1 MLRYTIHRVLLMIPT
16 LLGVA
21 VMVFFMLRLMPGDP
35 VATML
40 LGDAGGA
47 SISKEVI
54 DAERAR
60 LGLDQPMYTQF
71 FKWFWGVLQGDF
83 GYSMWTGRSIAYE
96 ISIRLE
102 LSLQVAV
109 MATILAIL
117 LALPLGTLS
126 AIYKDTWIDQSIRMF
141 SIAGLAVPSFWLGM
155 IIILLLLT
163 YFQWIPP
170 LTFTSIWENP
180 WENISQLFWPA
191 VAVGYRYSAV
201 STRMMRSSILE
212 VLQEDYIRTARAK
225 GVFERLVVTRHA
237 MRNALLP
244 VVTVIGLEFAF
255 LIGGLVVT
263 EQVFNLN
270 GIGKL
275 FVLAVARS
283 DFTMIQALVLL
294 VSVFFVL
301 INFVIDMLYAVLDPR
316 IRYDGR

>member
-1 MLRYTIHRVLLMIPT
+1 MLRFIFHRFLLMIPT

-21 VMVFFMLRLMPGDP
+21 VLVFFLLRLMPGDP

-47 SISKEVI
+47 NISKEVI
-54 DAERAR
+54 EAERAR
-60 LGLDQPMYTQF
+60 LGLDQPLWVQF
-71 FKWFWGVLQGDF
+71 FKWFWGMLQGDF
-83 GYSMWTGRSIAYE
+83 GVSMWTGRSVAYE
-96 ISIRLE
+96 IGIRLE

-109 MATILAIL
+109 MATILAVL

-126 AIYKDTWIDQSIRMF
+126 AIFKDTWIDQTIRLF

-163 YFQWIPP
+163 YFSWIPP
-170 LTFTSIWENP
+170 LTFTPFFTNP
-180 WENISQLFWPA
+180 WENLSQLIWPA

-201 STRMMRSSILE
+201 TTRMMRSSILE

-225 GVFERLVVTRHA
+225 GVAERLVVARHA

-275 FVLAVARS
+275 FVQAVARS

-301 INFVIDMLYAVLDPR
+301 VNFVMDLMYAFLDPR
-316 IRYDGR
+316 IRYR

>member
-1 MLRYTIHRVLLMIPT
+1 VLRFILHRTLLMIPT

-21 VMVFFMLRLMPGDP
+21 VLVFFLLRLMPGDP

-47 SISKEVI
+47 NIPKEVI
-54 DAERAR
+54 EQERAR
-60 LGLDQPMYTQF
+60 LGLDQPLAVQF

-83 GYSMWTGRSIAYE
+83 GVSMWTGRSVTYE
-96 ISIRLE
+96 IGIRLE

-109 MATILAIL
+109 MATILAVL

-126 AIYKDTWIDQSIRMF
+126 AIFKDTWIDQSIRVF

-163 YFQWIPP
+163 YFSWIPP
-170 LTFTSIWENP
+170 LTFTSFVDDP
-180 WENISQLFWPA
+180 WENLSQLIWPA
-191 VAVGYRYSAV
+191 LAVGYRYSAV

-225 GVFERLVVTRHA
+225 GVMERLVVARHA

-263 EQVFNLN
+263 ETVFTLN
-270 GIGKL
+270 GIGR
-275 FVLAVARS
+275 FVVEAVAHR
-283 DFTMIQALVLL
+283 DYPVVQALVFLIAFSFVMVNLL
-294 VSVFFVL
+294 VDL
-301 INFVIDMLYAVLDPR
+301 TYAWFDPR
-316 IRYDGR
+316 IRYR

>member
-1 MLRYTIHRVLLMIPT
+1 MLRFIFHRFLLMVPT

-21 VMVFFMLRLMPGDP
+21 VLVFFLLRLMPGDP

-47 SISKEVI
+47 NISQEVI
-54 DAERAR
+54 EQERSR
-60 LGLDQPMYTQF
+60 LGLDRPMWVQF
-71 FKWFWGVLQGDF
+71 FKWFGGIVQGDF
-83 GYSMWTGRSIAYE
+83 GVSMWTGRSVAYE
-96 ISIRLE
+96 IGVRLE

-109 MATILAIL
+109 MATILAVL

-126 AIYKDTWIDQSIRMF
+126 AVFKDTWIDQSIRVF

-163 YFQWIPP
+163 YFSWIPP
-170 LTFTSIWENP
+170 LTFTPFLEDP
-180 WENISQLFWPA
+180 WGNLSQLIWPA
-191 VAVGYRYSAV
+191 LAVGYRYSAV

-225 GVFERLVVTRHA
+225 GVVERLVVARHA

-270 GIGKL
+270 GIGRL
-275 FVLAVARS
+275 FVQAVARS
-283 DFTMIQALVLL
+283 DYTMIQALVLL

-301 INFVIDMLYAVLDPR
+301 VNFVMDLMYAFLDPR
-316 IRYDGR
+316 IRYR